1 MGGAELVAP
10 IRFDPDIRLL
20 IDSGFAMAGS
30 VKRKIMKRSACHE
43 NIARLWKTKYR
54 GLVGVGTGYALSEDG
69 LWRQHSW
76 GIRRDGLLETTEQR
90 VRYFGIRLQE
100 KDSDLFAAFN
110 LVA

>member
-54 GLVGVGTGYALSEDG
+54 GLVGVGTGTPSVKTA
-69 LWRQHSW
+69 
-76 GIRRDGLLETTEQR
+76 
-90 VRYFGIRLQE
+90 FGVSTRGV
-100 KDSDLFAAFN
+100 SDVMDFSKLRN
-110 LVA
+110 SV